1 MEQRTKHHTKLVLL
15 ALAIATAVGCNADRT
30 PTSDAATPPPQ
41 ASEPAPSQPTPPPPA
56 DTPNPPPPEDVAT
69 VPARFQGTWAADAAA
84 CAMAGHESRLTLGA
98 DRIQFHESSGAITSV
113 ASGGNDLTVTAQLS
127 GEGETREATY
137 RFRLSDDGHTLTDV
151 GSGMARNHC

>member
-1 MEQRTKHHTKLVLL
+1 MEHRMKRHTKAVLL
-15 ALAIATAVGCNADRT
+15 ALAIAAAAGCNADHT
-30 PTSDAATPPPQ
+30 APSADVSPPPQ
-41 ASEPAPSQPTPPPPA
+41 ASEPAPNQSTPPPPA
-56 DTPNPPPPEDVAT
+56 DNPSPPPAEDTAT
-69 VPARFQGTWAADAAA
+69 VPTRFQGNWATDAAA

-137 RFRLSDDGHTLTDV
+137 RFRLSDDGNTLTDV
-151 GSGMARNHC
+151 GGGMARQRC